1 MSRLIALV
9 FPLVLGIA
17 WWTTPAAQPSS
28 FVPQEAW
35 KARHHGLLSDPDLVV
50 LGNSVVGNGV
60 DPTALA
66 ATLGVRVGTA
76 WRDGAGSAWW
86 YLVLK
91 NRILVDPASSPKTV
105 VLVFTDHLL
114 SAPRYRVDG
123 PWRPAL
129 LEHVAGLEPNLWQRA
144 FSAHP
149 AASPGARLE
158 ARLGQWTW
166 MAHEHIRFLNQESR
180 RLAQFKVNETL
191 KATLARGLRL
201 EGPHTLD
208 HAMRTTF
215 SVTTRHRASKSLW
228 MSGVASHLDL
238 DISAS
243 FLPLLVDEAQRA
255 GVRLVL
261 VRHKRRRDVVPGQQP
276 AALEK
281 HLESLWRWLDDHNIT
296 WVDFTLDPRLTE
308 AHFVD
313 NVHLTEPGR
322 AMFTQMLAEA
332 LADRP

>member
-17 WWTTPAAQPSS
+17 WWATPAAQPSS
-28 FVPQEAW
+28 FVPQEEW
-35 KARHHGLLSDPDLVV
+35 TARHHGLMSDPEIVV

-60 DPTALA
+60 DPAALA
-66 ATLGVRVGTA
+66 DSLGVRVGTA

-91 NRILVDPASSPKTV
+91 NRLLVDPPSTV

-129 LEHVAGLEPNLWQRA
+129 LEHVAGPEPELWQRA

-166 MAHEHIRFLNQESR
+166 RARERIRFLNQESR

-191 KATLARGLRL
+191 KAAVAGGLGL
-201 EGPHTLD
+201 EGPDTLD

-228 MSGVASHLDL
+228 MSGVASPLDL

-243 FLPLLVDEAQRA
+243 FLPLLVAETQEA

-276 AALEK
+276 AALEQ
-281 HLESLWRWLDDHNIT
+281 HLESLWRWLDDHHVT

-313 NVHLTEPGR
+313 NVHLTEAGR
-322 AMFTQMLAEA
+322 AVFTQMLAES

>member
-1 MSRLIALV
+1 M
-9 FPLVLGIA
+9 A
-17 WWTTPAAQPSS
+17 WWATPPAQPST
-28 FVPQEAW
+28 FVPHKEW
-35 KARHHGLLSDPDLVV
+35 KARHHGLLLDPDLVV

-60 DPTALA
+60 DPAALA
-66 ATLGVRVGTA
+66 ASLGVRVGTA

-91 NRILVDPASSPKTV
+91 NRILVDPPSTV
-105 VLVFTDHLL
+105 VLIFTDHLL

-129 LEHVAGLEPNLWQRA
+129 MEHVAGPEPELWQRA

-158 ARLGQWTW
+158 AKLGQWTW
-166 MAHEHIRFLNQESR
+166 RAFEQIRFLNQESR
-180 RLAQFKVNETL
+180 ILAQQEVNDSL
-191 KATLARGLRL
+191 KAALAQGLGL

-208 HAMRTTF
+208 HAMRTSF
-215 SVTTRHRASKSLW
+215 SVTTRHRAAKSLW
-228 MSGVASHLDL
+228 MSGVSTPLGLDL
-238 DISAS
+238 SSS
-243 FLPLLVDEAQRA
+243 FLPLLVKATQQA

-261 VRHKRRRDVVPGQQP
+261 VRHKRRRDVIPGQQP
-276 AALEK
+276 LALEQ
-281 HLESLWRWLDDHNIT
+281 HLESTWRWLNDHQVS

-313 NVHLTEPGR
+313 NVHLTKTGK
-322 AMFTQMLAEA
+322 AVFTQMLAES
-332 LADRP
+332 LANRP